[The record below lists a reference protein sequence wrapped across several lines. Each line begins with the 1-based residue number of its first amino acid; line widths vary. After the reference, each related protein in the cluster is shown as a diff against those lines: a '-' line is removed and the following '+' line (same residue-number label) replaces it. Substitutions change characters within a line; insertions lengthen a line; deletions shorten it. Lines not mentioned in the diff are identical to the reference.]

1 MTKKTNEKYVFG
13 ATLQTTLQNV
23 ICNMERLNLTLSKA
37 DYQQCLQL
45 CRKGT
50 SNISTLNRAQILL
63 AMHNGAAIPEIIKV
77 LGIERTGLWRLRSQ
91 YLRCGLKDA
100 LADHRRKQ
108 DVANT
113 A

>member
-1 MTKKTNEKYVFG
+1 MEK
-13 ATLQTTLQNV
+13 LK
-23 ICNMERLNLTLSKA
+23 LTLSNA
-37 DYQQCLQL
+37 DYQQCLKL
-45 CRKGT
+45 CRKGN
-50 SNISTLNRAQILL
+50 SHISMLNRAQVLL
-63 AMHNGAAIPEIIKV
+63 AMHKGAAIPEIIKV

-91 YLRCGLKDA
+91 YLRCGLNDA